1 MSSNKPSVVITDTT
15 CLIILNKIGC
25 LEILNQL
32 FTTVLT
38 TQEIASEYGNPLP
51 DWIIILPIK
60 NKSFQREL
68 ETLVD
73 QGEASAIALAHEI
86 ENEFIITDDLDARK
100 LAIKQGLSVIGSL
113 GVLLRAKDAGHINLI
128 KPFIELIK
136 QTNFRISDNLYQ
148 AALHKA
154 GEI

>member
-51 DWIIILPIK
+51 DWTIILPIK